1 MEEKKYEVNR
11 KYDEKT
17 LVNVLK
23 NFDKAGEYVV
33 EPGRNEIKRF
43 EIDFENNLE
52 NVNLKRKKHNKIDD
66 LKNKKMI
73 NVKKFKKKGFFSQ
86 LIYKY
91 GKGSKARRSYE
102 YGNKLLEL
110 GIQTPEPIA
119 YFDDFGEDK
128 RSFYLSEELKYDFT
142 CREVLWND
150 FGLSDEEMEKQMPY
164 RDEVIRQFAKF
175 TVKLHESGVKFD
187 DYSPG
192 NVLIKKD
199 GDKYEFYL
207 VDLNRMSFNTKLSLT
222 TRMENVSKMMEEE
235 VFARKF
241 SKAYSE
247 FCTRYTEEEV
257 FKKLYHFIKKHKFR
271 VFIKDSTRPFRRML
285 KK

>member
-1 MEEKKYEVNR
+1 MKKNKNYEIN
-11 KYDEKT
+11 KNYDK
-17 LVNVLK
+17 NVLIEMLK
-23 NFDKAGEYVV
+23 NFDKLGSYVV
-33 EPGRNEIKRF
+33 EPGRNEIKR
-43 EIDFENNLE
+43 IKIKNNGE
-52 NVNLKRKKHNKIDD
+52 EKEV
-66 LKNKKMI
+66 

-241 SKAYSE
+241 
-247 FCTRYTEEEV
+247 
-257 FKKLYHFIKKHKFR
+257 
-271 VFIKDSTRPFRRML
+271 L
-285 KK
+285 KNCIILLRNINLECL

>member
-1 MEEKKYEVNR
+1 MKKNKNYEIN
-11 KYDEKT
+11 KNYDK
-17 LVNVLK
+17 NVLIEMLK
-23 NFDKAGEYVV
+23 NFDKLGSYVV
-33 EPGRNEIKRF
+33 EPGRNEIKR
-43 EIDFENNLE
+43 IKIKNNGE
-52 NVNLKRKKHNKIDD
+52 EKEV
-66 LKNKKMI
+66 

-150 FGLSDEEMEKQMPY
+150 FGLSDDEMEKQMPY